1 MKAVMLTLSLLL
13 VAGCSDTYRYPCQD
27 PANWK
32 KEECNRPA
40 CEADGMC
47 WDTLSGVDPKEV
59 QETPSVEPTAAPE
72 ENAAEPTAAP
82 EEHAAESEPSGE

>member
-13 VAGCSDTYRYPCQD
+13 VGCSDHYRYPCQD

-40 CEADGMC
+40 CEANGMC
-47 WDTLSGVDPKEV
+47 WDKLSGVDPKEL
-59 QETPSVEPTAAPE
+59 ENKTAA
-72 ENAAEPTAAP
+72 
-82 EEHAAESEPSGE
+82 EEHAAVTESAEPAEETKHEEHTGE

>member
-1 MKAVMLTLSLLL
+1 MLTLSLLL
-13 VAGCSDTYRYPCQD
+13 VAGCSDHYRYPCQD

-47 WDTLSGVDPKEV
+47 WDKLSGVDPKEL
-59 QETPSVEPTAAPE
+59 EIKPTKAEVESTVPTE
-72 ENAAEPTAAP
+72 ENN
-82 EEHAAESEPSGE
+82 GE

>member
-1 MKAVMLTLSLLL
+1 MRAVMLTLSLLL
-13 VAGCSDTYRYPCQD
+13 VAGCGEHYRYPCQD

-47 WDTLSGVDPKEV
+47 WDKLSGVEV
-59 QETPSVEPTAAPE
+59 TQTQVDNVLPEQQTATEQPE
-72 ENAAEPTAAP
+72 ENN
-82 EEHAAESEPSGE
+82 GE

>member
-1 MKAVMLTLSLLL
+1 MLTLSLLL
-13 VAGCSDTYRYPCQD
+13 VAGCSDHYRYPCQD

-47 WDTLSGVDPKEV
+47 WDKLSGVDPKEL
-59 QETPSVEPTAAPE
+59 EIKPTKVEVESTVPTE
-72 ENAAEPTAAP
+72 ENN
-82 EEHAAESEPSGE
+82 GE